1 MLLEPSEQIIRHV
14 VAILLH
20 ICLHL
25 LRLHLLRLHRLR
37 IPLRLFS
44 RLRRRLRLLLRLGA
58 HVKRLQARGDE
69 VVELRASLPVG
80 GPKGSRAL
88 RPRTAHGLVA
98 LAGEPGPVGGGQCG
112 EADAGFREQLQAAAC
127 RLHRG
132 LVPAAPKWRVRACG
146 SVWQRVAAYGSV
158 WQRVAAWGGHRAR
171 QRSASA
177 RSKTARSERPSR
189 GRPRRASR
197 RSLGV
202 VLAGRPVHAVEVGD
216 PQLEPEPA
224 WPEHVLH
231 MLEEQLRARG
241 RMLAHGRPPVAARVV
256 ARLVG

>member
-158 WQRVAAWGGHRAR
+158 WQRVAACGSVWQRGADIEHGSDQRQRGPRRPAASGHR
-171 QRSASA
+171 
-177 RSKTARSERPSR
+177 EGGR
-189 GRPRRASR
+189 GGPRGAH
-197 RSLGV
+197 LGSYS
-202 VLAGRPVHAVEVGD
+202 
-216 PQLEPEPA
+216 PA
-224 WPEHVLH
+224 A
-231 MLEEQLRARG
+231 QCTR
-241 RMLAHGRPPVAARVV
+241 
-256 ARLVG
+256 